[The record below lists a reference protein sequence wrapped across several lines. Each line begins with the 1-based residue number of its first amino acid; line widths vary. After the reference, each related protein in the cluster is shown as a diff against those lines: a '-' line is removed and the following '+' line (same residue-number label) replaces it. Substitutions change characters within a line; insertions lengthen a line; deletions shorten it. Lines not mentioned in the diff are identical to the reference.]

1 MLRTCQNVLSG
12 DPVLTFIVGGAGW
25 ASANE
30 AKASDASKGPNTFE
44 SITSIRPSF
53 DNERETNDLLH

>member
-1 MLRTCQNVLSG
+1 M
-12 DPVLTFIVGGAGW
+12 FIVGGAGW